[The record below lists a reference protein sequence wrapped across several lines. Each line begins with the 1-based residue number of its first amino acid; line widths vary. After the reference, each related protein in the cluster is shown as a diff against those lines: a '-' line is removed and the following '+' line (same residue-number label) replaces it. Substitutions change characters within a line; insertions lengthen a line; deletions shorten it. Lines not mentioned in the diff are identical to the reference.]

1 VHGHLNDIAGQDTRG
16 VHGGT
21 LGTRVGNG
29 QARARENQPTSG
41 SRSSD
46 DLLDHYSSSLAM

>member
-1 VHGHLNDIAGQDTRG
+1 VNGNLNNVAGKDARG

-21 LGTRVGNG
+21 LSTRVGDG
-29 QARARENQPTSG
+29 QARARENQPTGG

-46 DLLDHYSSSLAM
+46 DLLDHYSS